1 MKRFEVY
8 EMAAPSLTPPRP
20 RPSQGPIGATAG
32 RPYTRR
38 SMAPSPRSRQPLPL
52 LPPHRIGANHDSL
65 AI

>member
-1 MKRFEVY
+1 MKRFEVH
-8 EMAAPSLTPPRP
+8 EMTDPSLTLPRP
-20 RPSQGPIGATAG
+20 WPSTGPFGATAG

-38 SMAPSPRSRQPLPL
+38 SMAPSPPSRQPLAL